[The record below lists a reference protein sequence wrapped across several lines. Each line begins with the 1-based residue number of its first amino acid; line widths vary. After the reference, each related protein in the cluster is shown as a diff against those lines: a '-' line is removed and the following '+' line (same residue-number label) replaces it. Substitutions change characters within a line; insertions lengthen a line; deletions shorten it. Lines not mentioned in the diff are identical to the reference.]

1 MFSSSL
7 HTLLLLLWLSAE
19 SSALVLIDPY
29 SSTARTLCTD
39 HLGLTQQQFE
49 QCQGLCDALVEWN
62 ARINL
67 ISRKDCNEAVVFTRH
82 LLPSLCAPSTYFHA
96 DTTVLDVGT
105 GGGFPGLPLAIQYP
119 ETNFVLLDSVGKKL
133 KAVKAIAES
142 LGLDNVVGIHHGRVE
157 DYPADSVDV
166 VTGRSVTAVPQF
178 CAWTQHVLKNNDDS
192 RMLYWTG
199 GEIPRSESDLA
210 VDMFSIRDA
219 LVDPTM
225 GLDNM
230 DDAENEKK
238 ILVFDQDAVR
248 QLGDGI
254 VVQRTTPKGE
264 KRSKT
269 KRSRVK
275 GAWKSREEPRQ
286 RGYEGFRRFNSLG
299 EQ

>member
-1 MFSSSL
+1 M
-7 HTLLLLLWLSAE
+7 
-19 SSALVLIDPY
+19 
-29 SSTARTLCTD
+29 
-39 HLGLTQQQFE
+39 
-49 QCQGLCDALVEWN
+49 
-62 ARINL
+62 
-67 ISRKDCNEAVVFTRH
+67 ISRKDSNEAVIFTRH
-82 LLPSLCAPSTYFHA
+82 LLPSLYAPQHLLSCGYDSPRCRHGRRITRIAAGDF
-96 DTTVLDVGT
+96 
-105 GGGFPGLPLAIQYP
+105 
-119 ETNFVLLDSVGKKL
+119 LDSMGKKL
-133 KAVKAIAES
+133 KAAKAIAES
-142 LGLDNVVGIHHGRVE
+142 LGLDYVVGIHHGRVE
-157 DYPADSVDV
+157 GYPADSVDV

-230 DDAENEKK
+230 EDAENEKK
-238 ILVFDQDAVR
+238 ILVFEDAVR

-275 GAWKSREEPRQ
+275 GAWESREEPRQ
-286 RGYEGFRRFNSLG
+286 RGYEGFRRFNPLG